1 MGRDF
6 GEEMNQD
13 GEEIVVLEGAV
24 HGKTIDSPSVICDV
38 NLVVRKG
45 IFLAVMGPRE
55 SGRTTLLRS
64 LAGQV
69 QLTSGFLW
77 RAPEAHDAVLCGG
90 EFDERA
96 LDGPPRLLLVD
107 DAGPA
112 QCTLLRAAV
121 DDGRAVAAVATTD
134 DVTGAAAADAVL
146 FMRRGRVVDMVAGSN
161 PARVR
166 QCLRRV
172 GGEPET

>member
-6 GEEMNQD
+6 GEELNQD
-13 GEEIVVLEGAV
+13 GDEIVVLEGAV
-24 HGKTIDSPSVICDV
+24 HEKTIDSPSVICDV

-45 IFLAVMGPRE
+45 IFLAVMGPRG

-69 QLTSGFLW
+69 RLTSGFLW

-90 EFDERA
+90 ELDERTLA
-96 LDGPPRLLLVD
+96 GPPRLFLVD
-107 DAGPA
+107 GAGPA
-112 QCTLLRAAV
+112 HCALMRAAV
-121 DDGRAVAAVATTD
+121 DDGRAVAAVVTTD
-134 DVTGAAAADAVL
+134 DVTGAAVADAVL
-146 FMRRGRVVDMVAGSN
+146 FLRRGRVVDMVAGAN
-161 PARVR
+161 PERVR

-172 GGEPET
+172 GGEPGS